1 MKCDKPDCVCL
12 TIYRELSIAQMSV
25 QIQPQSSAF
34 LYICT
39 DRYAHILFF
48 VLSTSKK
55 THTYSQITM
64 ILVFHYERTFFS
76 PHTGYW

>member
-48 VLSTSKK
+48 LDCLPQKK
-55 THTYSQITM
+55 TTLIHKLQ
-64 ILVFHYERTFFS
+64 
-76 PHTGYW
+76 